1 MTNNSKKDSK
11 APTDVVQRIKAGT
24 TVIQQLRVQSE
35 SLTRKDI
42 GDWRIAHQQA
52 KDVENPQR
60 SNLYNIYDYTIDLDN
75 MVTGIVMRS
84 KFGIMSR
91 PFDIVAAD
99 GKSMDDTRRIFD
111 AEWFRQY
118 MILALDAYYYGHC
131 LIELGDIVAANGVMG
146 FAGLR
151 LVPRRHV
158 CPEYGVLLRDVGDE
172 PSRGI
177 PYRSGPLQR
186 GVVEVGDPY
195 DLGAYLRIAPSV
207 IGKKNAQ
214 IFWDNFAERFGV
226 PILFAKVDSR
236 DREERSRATN
246 MLKNLGSNAWAVFG
260 TGVTIDKVETST
272 GDAFEV
278 FDRRISRADEQI
290 SIALA
295 GQTMSFTDGSSLS
308 QAEVHERGFK
318 EIKDKMADDLAANI
332 NNRLIP
338 VMAQNGFPVQGC
350 RFVWDK
356 AYQYSPEEM
365 LKVETLLLQYYKI
378 RKDYFVNKYH
388 IDIEGEKSAVPTGLN
403 NERGG
408 MDFFA

>member
-1 MTNNSKKDSK
+1 MTDTKKKDSK
-11 APTDVVQRIKAGT
+11 APTDIVQRIKAGT

-35 SLTRKDI
+35 NLTRKDI
-42 GDWRIAHQQA
+42 GDWRIAHQRA

-60 SNLYNIYDYTIDLDN
+60 SDLYNIYDYTIDLDS
-75 MVTGIVMRS
+75 MVTGIAMRS
-84 KFGIMSR
+84 KFGVMSR
-91 PFDIVAAD
+91 PFDIVAAGGRSLD
-99 GKSMDDTRRIFD
+99 EARRIFM

-118 MILALDAYYYGHC
+118 MNLALDAYYYGHC
-131 LIELGDIVAANGVMG
+131 LVELGDIVAANGVMG

-158 CPEYGVLLRDVGDE
+158 CPEYGVLLRDVGDD

-214 IFWDNFAERFGV
+214 IFWDNFAERFGI

-236 DREERSRATN
+236 DKEERSRATN

-278 FDRRISRADEQI
+278 FDRRIARADEQI

-295 GQTMSFTDGSSLS
+295 GQTMSFTNGSSLS

-365 LKVETLLLQYYKI
+365 LKVETLLLQHYKI

-388 IDIEGEKSAVPTGLN
+388 VDIEGEKAALPGLSH
-403 NERGG
+403 ERGG
-408 MDFFA
+408 LDFFA

>member
-1 MTNNSKKDSK
+1 MTDKGKKDSK
-11 APTDVVQRIKAGT
+11 ASSGIVERIKAGT

-42 GDWRIAHQQA
+42 GDWRVAHQQA
-52 KDVENPQR
+52 KDIENPQR
-60 SNLYNIYDYTIDLDN
+60 GNLYNIYDYTIDIDN

-84 KFGIMSR
+84 KFGVMSR
-91 PFDIVAAD
+91 PFGIMAPD
-99 GKSMDDTRRIFD
+99 GEPDEEIRKIFD
-111 AEWFRQY
+111 SEWFRQY
-118 MILALDAYYYGHC
+118 MNLALEAYYYGHC
-131 LIELGDIVAANGVMG
+131 LLELGDIVSVGGVMG
-146 FAGLR
+146 FSGLR

-177 PYRSGPLQR
+177 PYRTGPLQR

-195 DLGAYLRIAPSV
+195 DLGAYLKIAPSV

-214 IFWDNFAERFGV
+214 VFWDNFAERFGI

-236 DREERSRATN
+236 DQEERARATN
-246 MLKNLGSNAWAVFG
+246 MLRNLGSNAWAVFG
-260 TGVTIDKVETST
+260 TGVSIDKVETST

-308 QAEVHERGFK
+308 QAEVHERGFR

-338 VMAQNGFPVQGC
+338 VMALNGFPVQGC

-365 LKVETLLLQYYKI
+365 LKVETLLLQHYKL
-378 RKDYFVNKYH
+378 KKEYFINKYH
-388 IDIEGEKSAVPTGLN
+388 IDIEGDKNPLGMADDGREGL
-403 NERGG
+403 
-408 MDFFA
+408 DFFA

>member
-1 MTNNSKKDSK
+1 MTDNKKKDSK
-11 APTDVVQRIKAGT
+11 AQTDIVQRIKAGT
-24 TVIQQLRVQSE
+24 TVIHQLRVQSE
-35 SLTRKDI
+35 NLTRKDI

-60 SNLYNIYDYTIDLDN
+60 SNLYNIYDYTIDLDS
-75 MVTGIVMRS
+75 MVTGIAMRS

-99 GKSMDDTRRIFD
+99 GKSMDDARRIFD

-158 CPEYGVLLRDVGDE
+158 CPEYGVLLRDVGDD

-214 IFWDNFAERFGV
+214 IFWDNFAERFGI

-365 LKVETLLLQYYKI
+365 LQVETLLLQYYKI

-388 IDIEGEKSAVPTGLN
+388 IDIEEEKSAMPGLSH
-403 NERGG
+403 ERGG
-408 MDFFA
+408 LDFFA